1 MSTASY
7 IFGILSAILVL
18 AIIVEMLRRGSLR
31 ERHAVWWLL
40 GGVIALI
47 VGIFPTVLQWTADAL
62 GVAVP
67 TNLVFFASITIL
79 FLAHLQHSAELTRLE
94 EKTRVLAEQIA
105 MLDLRLRE
113 AERRHDRRTADPDI
127 T

>member
-7 IFGILSAILVL
+7 IFGILAALLVL
-18 AIIVEMLRRGSLR
+18 GIIIEMLRRGSLR

-40 GGVIALI
+40 GGTIALI
-47 VGIFPTVLQWTADAL
+47 VGVFPIVLDEMARLL

-67 TNLVFFASITIL
+67 TNLVFFASITVL

-94 EKTRVLAEQIA
+94 EKTRTLAEQVA

-113 AERRHDRRTADPDI
+113 AEGRSASTATESDNL
-127 T
+127 